1 MPGAL
6 TTESLT
12 EQPSLISDTPSN
24 LRRRC
29 GRCGRDHARS
39 DKNSCLPIR
48 PSRIV
53 VPDQIK
59 RLDVK
64 TPDAT
69 AWPQSLPVKKNRK
82 PPAHL
87 PSPCR
92 PHVFL
97 RKMTACTRPCTVCL
111 ENSYLF
117 KTLPE
122 ASAVEK
128 PRWSHGSKRK
138 PQALRVRETP
148 TCCKYPIPG
157 CAPPYL
163 MSLQSF
169 VSLCTLQSTRRHSKD
184 DFDHC
189 SGCRWSLT
197 RDLSTWWYAA
207 DAITSCAWSKSQRRL
222 DRNHVDIRTR
232 LTPVLT
238 LHMEVPW
245 DSELALDKWPLLLR
259 GGLSLSDPLNSCS
272 LLASFSHASLSSSLF
287 VPHTRPA
294 SLYYV
299 APLPLHLCS
308 STRRPHLSQGAQVWG
323 NGRQVGSNQRD
334 IVTSL
339 IWT

>member
-29 GRCGRDHARS
+29 GKCGRDHARS

-59 RLDVK
+59 RL
-64 TPDAT
+64 
-69 AWPQSLPVKKNRK
+69 
-82 PPAHL
+82 
-87 PSPCR
+87 
-92 PHVFL
+92 
-97 RKMTACTRPCTVCL
+97 
-111 ENSYLF
+111 
-117 KTLPE
+117 
-122 ASAVEK
+122 
-128 PRWSHGSKRK
+128 
-138 PQALRVRETP
+138 TP

-163 MSLQSF
+163 MSLQTF
-169 VSLCTLQSTRRHSKD
+169 VSLCTLQITWQHSKND
-184 DFDHC
+184 YDHC

-197 RDLSTWWYAA
+197 RDLYTWRYAA
-207 DAITSCAWSKSQRRL
+207 DAIASCAWSRLQRRL
-222 DRNHVDIRTR
+222 DRNHVDMWTK
-232 LTPVLT
+232 LMPVLT
-238 LHMEVPW
+238 IHMEVPW
-245 DSELALDKWPLLLR
+245 DLELALDKWPLLLR
-259 GGLSLSDPLNSCS
+259 GGLSLTDLLNSCS

-287 VPHTRPA
+287 VPHARPA

-299 APLPLHLCS
+299 APLPLPLCS
-308 STRRPHLSQGAQVWG
+308 STRRPHLTQGAQVWET
-323 NGRQVGSNQRD
+323 GRQVGNNQRE

-339 IWT
+339 TWT

>member
-1 MPGAL
+1 M
-6 TTESLT
+6 
-12 EQPSLISDTPSN
+12 
-24 LRRRC
+24 
-29 GRCGRDHARS
+29 
-39 DKNSCLPIR
+39 
-48 PSRIV
+48 
-53 VPDQIK
+53 PDQIK

-69 AWPQSLPVKKNRK
+69 AWPQSFPVKKCAK
-82 PPAHL
+82 PTAHL
-87 PSPCR
+87 PPFTMQASCFPQKDDC
-92 PHVFL
+92 
-97 RKMTACTRPCTVCL
+97 MYWGSRPCTVCL

-117 KTLPE
+117 KTLRE

-128 PRWSHGSKRK
+128 PRWSHGSRRK

-163 MSLQSF
+163 MSLQTF
-169 VSLCTLQSTRRHSKD
+169 VSLCTLQSTRRHSKN

-197 RDLSTWWYAA
+197 RDLYTWWYAA
-207 DAITSCAWSKSQRRL
+207 DAITSCAWSKLKRRL
-222 DRNHVDIRTR
+222 DCNHVDMRTK

-238 LHMEVPW
+238 IHMEVPW

-259 GGLSLSDPLNSCS
+259 GGLSLTDLLNSCS

-287 VPHTRPA
+287 VPHARPA

-299 APLPLHLCS
+299 APLPLPLCS
-308 STRRPHLSQGAQVWG
+308 STRRPHLTQGAQVWET
-323 NGRQVGSNQRD
+323 GRQVSSNQRE

-339 IWT
+339 TWT